1 MESQSP
7 TLAQALNVALET
19 CREQR
24 KLIWMLTQNTNQEKL
39 VKLSKGCYCCKAYD
53 HPCLQDKEKFP
64 GACYCCR
71 GYDRP
76 CLQDFLAKQT
86 PMSTQDLEE
95 NSQPSPILP
104 LVAPKEVNQHQ
115 MGIPAQV
122 DKVSDMDL
130 SDWEITCTEFHPRQR
145 KRAGKPIGAGA
156 HPISPPATG
165 SVKKKHKCFNCG
177 QPGHFAQQCRY
188 PCRSP

>member
-1 MESQSP
+1 MEPQP
-7 TLAQALNVALET
+7 HALAQTLNVVLET
-19 CREQR
+19 CCEQR
-24 KLIWMLTQNTNQEKL
+24 KMIQMLTKEIKQEKL
-39 VKLSKGCYCCKAYD
+39 MKS
-53 HPCLQDKEKFP
+53 PE
-64 GACYCCR
+64 ACYCCR
-71 GYDRP
+71 GYDHP
-76 CLQDFLAKQT
+76 CLQNIPTKKT
-86 PMSTQDLEE
+86 PVSKQDLEE

-115 MGIPAQV
+115 MGIPAPV

-145 KRAGKPIGAGA
+145 KRASKPIGAGA